1 MCNFAA
7 LEAIFPHGQKICAF
21 MCGEQGIV
29 RLFNLDSV
37 FSQVRYYAAPESIL
51 ALMEVFG
58 PLCTMTKA
66 IIGLFAGSLAMQ
78 FYNIYLIW
86 THVRASDDL
95 RCTIPLRSAPLF
107 QACLPSFMPYDFS
120 RSFNSDDLFLTSS
133 GLQFFTML

>member
-1 MCNFAA
+1 
-7 LEAIFPHGQKICAF
+7 
-21 MCGEQGIV
+21 MCGEEGIV
-29 RLFNLDSV
+29 LFFHLDSV
-37 FSQVRYYAAPESIL
+37 ISQVRNYAAPESIL

-95 RCTIPLRSAPLF
+95 RCTIPLKSAPLSE
-107 QACLPSFMPYDFS
+107 ACLALFLPYNLS
-120 RSFNSDDLFLTSS
+120 RRSDLDKMFLTSS
-133 GLQFFTML
+133 GLQSYIVL